1 MRRLMGEIHRA
12 EGLPARLIRD
22 IAVVVLAVI
31 LTGAAGLQVFAA
43 TGAAASG
50 LKETGIASGRA
61 EETAAAAAVSDAA
74 ESAAAIPDAAEGA
87 AQLTVKNVLVNIY
100 KNQSDSVGRLTSIA
114 HKELKGVY
122 LGDIL
127 EGKYSKNAVA
137 CFLDHGYF
145 TARFPEIAAAGLV
158 PDGYRLPETSYNITR
173 TTERLRYKE
182 DTGFMDSYV
191 VLTDSPY
198 LQTEQLAEIAL
209 YHGFNEY
216 QDYVDQLDGFEEAY
230 IPKYVWEEN

>member
-1 MRRLMGEIHRA
+1 MRRLMGEIHRS
-12 EGLPARLIRD
+12 EGLPARLTRNV
-22 IAVVVLAVI
+22 ALLMLAVI

-50 LKETGIASGRA
+50 LKETGIPAVRA
-61 EETAAAAAVSDAA
+61 EETATAGSDEA
-74 ESAAAIPDAAEGA
+74 ESSAMIPDTAEGA

-122 LGDIL
+122 LDDIL
-127 EGKYSKNAVA
+127 DGRYSKNAVA

-158 PDGYRLPETSYNITR
+158 PDGYRLPKTPYNITR

-216 QDYVDQLDGFEEAY
+216 QDYEDQLDGFEEAY